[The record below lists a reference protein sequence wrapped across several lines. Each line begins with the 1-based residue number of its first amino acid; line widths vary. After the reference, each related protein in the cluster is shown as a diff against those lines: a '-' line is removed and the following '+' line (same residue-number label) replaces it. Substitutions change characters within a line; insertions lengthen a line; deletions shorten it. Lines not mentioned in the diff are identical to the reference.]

1 VPTSLRPSIIRTQG
15 KENKENGITTA
26 AYHKKME
33 KDGEYKNRKLFKS
46 STEIKMISTRLQ
58 TS

>member
-1 VPTSLRPSIIRTQG
+1 VPTSFRPTTICTQG
-15 KENKENGITTA
+15 KENKENGTTTA

-33 KDGEYKNRKLFKS
+33 KDGEYKTRKLFKS
-46 STEIKMISTRLQ
+46 STERKMISTRLQ